1 MSAPEDASALRAH
14 DARLQPDLVLLPLAD
29 EVIAFSEEAQRI
41 AGLNPAAAYLVRRM
55 QDGMPVSD
63 LAQGLVSDGLAAP
76 READQWVTT
85 ALDAL
90 GSNGLLASQAAL
102 TIPSSQEF
110 DDAIH
115 LAQMAQAMP
124 AFTPFEAAVEQRYRL
139 LDTCMLVRFGHL
151 CQRRLVDAVIG
162 HLKTDAGIAPTVT
175 LDINAKLLDNGHLRS
190 DVYRDGVPMAYAVI
204 LTRLGPLVKGLF
216 WSAAVNAHNF
226 LFYIHAGV
234 VGMGDACVL
243 LPAAPG
249 SGKSSLTAAL
259 THRGFRYFSDEVA
272 LIEPGTFMVN
282 PMPLAICAKSTGWDL
297 IARYYPEI
305 LSVPTHGRSDG
316 KMVRYVPPPADRVQ
330 KTPAAISHI
339 VFPHYDKA
347 SKTELK
353 PIARSEALARL
364 MSECLA
370 LRQRLDRNSIE
381 DLLRWI
387 AGIRCYALPFS
398 SLEGAA
404 DLVAQAM
411 AREL

>member
-1 MSAPEDASALRAH
+1 MPRPEAASAIGTH
-14 DARLQPDLVLLPLAD
+14 DARLRPDLVLMPLGE
-29 EVIAFSEEAQRI
+29 EVIAFSEEAQCL
-41 AGLNPAAAYLVRRM
+41 AGLNTAASCVVRKM
-55 QDGMPVSD
+55 QSGTPVSD
-63 LAQGLVSDGLAAP
+63 LARSLVADGLAAP
-76 READQWVTT
+76 HEADQWVTT
-85 ALDAL
+85 VLDAL
-90 GSNGLLASQAAL
+90 GSSGLLANRAAV
-102 TIPSSQEF
+102 TVRSSQDF
-110 DDAIH
+110 DDAAY

-124 AFTPFEAAVEQRYRL
+124 AFTPFEAAVEQSYRL
-139 LDTCMLVRFGHL
+139 LDTCLLVRFGHKR
-151 CQRRLVDAVIG
+151 QRRLVDAVIG
-162 HLKTDAGIAPTVT
+162 HLKTDDGTAPTVT
-175 LDINAKLLDNGHLRS
+175 LDINATMLDNGHIRS
-190 DVYRDGVPMAYAVI
+190 DIYRDGIPMAYAVI
-204 LTRLGPLVKGLF
+204 LTRLGPMVKGLF

-226 LFYIHAGV
+226 QFYIHAGV

-282 PMPLAICAKSTGWDL
+282 PMPLAFCAKSTGWDL

-305 LSVPTHGRSDG
+305 LSVPTHGRADR
-316 KMVRYVPPPADRVQ
+316 KMVRYVPPPADRIQ
-330 KTPAAISHI
+330 KTPASVSHI

-353 PIARSEALARL
+353 PIARSEALARM

-381 DLLRWI
+381 DIIRWI

-398 SLEGAA
+398 SLEEAA
-404 DLVAQAM
+404 DLVVGTTTK
-411 AREL
+411 L